1 MTPEVSSASGSS
13 PRLLHLGCGLLAP
26 PEWVNVD
33 GSFNAWLAQH
43 PVMRRAAGT
52 LRLVPRRALEVPWP
66 RNIRIANLRRR
77 LPFADASFDAVYS
90 SHTIEH
96 LTRGEGLSVLK
107 EAWRVLRPG
116 GVCRTL
122 VPDLESLI
130 REYLGQGTADGYDV
144 SFPDDPGRQFVT
156 KLNMRPESAREGLL
170 HRAYSAASDYH
181 SHKWFYDAR
190 AMTLLMQEAGFTN
203 CRRRGFLETEIPHL
217 DKVEQQGRVLNGAGV
232 AVEGTRPA

>member
-1 MTPEVSSASGSS
+1 MSPDVSSTS

-33 GSFNAWLAQH
+33 GSLNAWLAQH
-43 PVMRRAAGT
+43 PVLRRAART
-52 LRLVPRRALEVPWP
+52 LRLIPRRALDVPWP
-66 RNIRIANLRRR
+66 RNIRIANLTRG

-96 LTRGEGLSVLK
+96 LTRAEALSLLK

-116 GVCRTL
+116 GICRTL
-122 VPDLESLI
+122 APDLEALI
-130 REYLGQGTADGYDV
+130 REYLGQGMAQGYDV
-144 SFPDDPGRQFVT
+144 SWPGDPGRQLVA
-156 KLNMRPESAREGLL
+156 KLNMRPERARGGLL
-170 HRAYSAASDYH
+170 YRAYSAASDYH
-181 SHKWFYDAR
+181 SHKWLYDGR
-190 AMTLLMQEAGFTN
+190 ALTLLMQEAGFTD

-232 AVEGTRPA
+232 AVEGARPT